1 MSMININD
9 KSVSLESLTP
19 EEKNSA
25 WEAMAKRIGDSIT
38 DYVNR
43 HPEQYEKVVA
53 ALNWAKEHPW

>member
-9 KSVSLESLTP
+9 KAVPLESLTQ
-19 EEKNSA
+19 EEKSA
-25 WEAMAKRIGDSIT
+25 AWKTMAERISESVT

-43 HPEQYEKVVA
+43 HPEQYETVTA